1 MSVRGRIKSAFS
13 RYLARLQKENQ
24 EMFGSGRPDCCS
36 LNRKQMRYN
45 LPQGKENRRS
55 GGQ

>member
-1 MSVRGRIKSAFS
+1 MSVRGRIKGAFS

-36 LNRKQMRYN
+36 LNRKQMRHN
-45 LPQGKENRRS
+45 PPQGKVKRCS
-55 GGQ
+55 GSK